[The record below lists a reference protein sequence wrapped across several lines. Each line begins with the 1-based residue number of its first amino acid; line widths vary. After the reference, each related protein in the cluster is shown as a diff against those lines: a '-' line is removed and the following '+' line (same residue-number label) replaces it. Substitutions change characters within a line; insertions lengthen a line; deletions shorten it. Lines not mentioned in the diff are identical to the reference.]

1 MMNKEQ
7 MKKRLEKFGYIFKGE
22 RILAGYSKRVKNFS
36 CLGKHFHCNWDEKE
50 RVIGNF
56 YTPVTPNEARKLN
69 TVLDPVTNEPYVGI
83 AWVKMPW
90 DQFEQKEVAAL
101 KVVEATEYSA
111 KPQAELEY
119 ADDFEEVVEK
129 RNETR
134 AATNKQAQND
144 APPAGDNNDGSGDG
158 DDDLDLDN
166 APTSDELDNLAKPD
180 ADADP
185 LADMVTDG
193 AGNDA
198 NTNAD
203 MSLERAELMSK
214 TVIELKSDAKEL
226 GLKGYTNLNKDELVE
241 AILG

>member
-69 TVLDPVTNEPYVGI
+69 TVLDPVTQEPYVGI

-119 ADDFEEVVEK
+119 ADDFEEVVEE
-129 RNETR
+129 RTARR
-134 AATNKQAQND
+134 AATNKQAQD
-144 APPAGDNNDGSGDG
+144 DVPPADSNDDGGAG

-166 APTSDELDNLAKPD
+166 APTSDELDNLAKTD
-180 ADADP
+180 DDVDP
-185 LADMVTDG
+185 LAEMVTDG
-193 AGNDA
+193 AGNEA
-198 NTNAD
+198 NPD

-214 TVIELKSDAKEL
+214 TVVELKNDAKEL